1 MGPFSRL
8 LQVEKST
15 ILVAHR
21 LLAEKPRW

>member
-1 MGPFSRL
+1 LAFSRL
-8 LQVEKST
+8 LQVEEST

>member
-8 LQVEKST
+8 LQVEEST